1 MGIGGQNYIDSREV
15 DEEINR
21 VSQELS
27 DKGVLAEDD
36 PDFEYLQQ
44 LEQLRDDVN
53 HPYWESGLTLIL
65 RESFEEYAV
74 QLAEDVTGCRMTN
87 WPFHRIDWELA
98 CADLEADFKE
108 VTFQGDTYLYR
119 S

>member
-53 HPYWESGLTLIL
+53 HPYWEDGVQLIL
-65 RESFEEYAV
+65 LEHFQRYAQETTEDTYGV
-74 QLAEDVTGCRMTN
+74 QVSD
-87 WPFHRIDWELA
+87 WPFNCIDWQRACTELEQ
-98 CADLEADFKE
+98 DYKE
-108 VTFQGDTYLYR
+108 VTFQGDQYLYR